1 VTQFNVSLLI
11 RGDGSDAEAA
21 LRKAGTEVAKLGTA
35 AQTAS
40 RQTTALGTA
49 QRKAAGD
56 AELLASKSQL
66 AAGSVGNLFANFND
80 IGMMMAAGQSP
91 LQLALQ
97 QGTSISQVL
106 GPMGAAGAVR
116 ALGAAFLQLVSPINL
131 ITIGAIAAGAA
142 MFQWLTSSGEAALTA
157 EDKLKSLEDAV
168 ERYVA
173 ASKRASSSTASMR
186 AEFGAAAEDVRML
199 AQEMSQAALRQAER
213 DAQGFSDSL
222 AGNLQMNFPAR
233 EIGDQKRLGDA
244 LDLSLWSRESRSA
257 INSVIAA
264 MDGLANARGIDA
276 QIAATER
283 LRDRFKSAAEASG
296 SISASEDET
305 LALMNR
311 QLQTLSL
318 IAAER
323 ARANAA
329 RYLEERAADRGD
341 RPADISRRLGD
352 RDAQA
357 DIASLQQEAEI
368 RRLIARYGEDSLQVT
383 FARHDAER
391 AVFAALVGQRNASA
405 EVKAELMQAW
415 DAANALP
422 GVFALAQ
429 NSASLLGID
438 LFSGLEAANGIASA
452 DIAGRIAAALGPA
465 GALAARLWDA
475 AAAAAAAAQAQAR
488 LEEIRFGASPGG
500 QALNRYGSRTPGGT
514 PEQNSIAIRNRP
526 VAIGTGRA
534 GSAGG
539 GGGAA
544 RAEADAIGELI
555 TRLQGEID
563 LAREADP
570 VQREMLRLRKEL
582 TGATSAQRTEV
593 ETLIATRE
601 REKAAMESLNYV
613 SEQMG
618 DALIDALT
626 GAAGAGERL
635 IQTLSRA
642 VLQAALLGQGPLAGL
657 FGGVG
662 LFGARPGGGGILGA
676 ILGTVIR
683 PSVSASASA
692 ASVAPSP
699 PRFGKAGVT
708 ASAGFAGSGASAGLS
723 RVQITLGPG
732 LMAQILDQARDQSI
746 EITQTG
752 LQTYDREALPARVQ
766 AIGRDPRRK
775 G

>member
-56 AELLASKSQL
+56 AEVLASKNQL

-80 IGMMMAAGQSP
+80 IGVMMASGQSP
-91 LQLALQ
+91 LQLAMQ
-97 QGTSISQVL
+97 QGTQISQVL

-142 MFQWLTSSGEAALTA
+142 MFQWLTSSGDAALTLD
-157 EDKLKSLEDAV
+157 ERIEGLKGSIDELRDGSERSLTDIAKDFGRVTPEIL
-168 ERYVA
+168 EMEKA
-173 ASKRASSSTASMR
+173 ASELK
-186 AEFGAAAEDVRML
+186 
-199 AQEMSQAALRQAER
+199 
-213 DAQGFSDSL
+213 
-222 AGNLQMNFPAR
+222 LQ
-233 EIGDQKRLGDA
+233 KVL
-244 LDLSLWSRESRSA
+244 L
-257 INSVIAA
+257 
-264 MDGLANARGIDA
+264 
-276 QIAATER
+276 
-283 LRDRFKSAAEASG
+283 
-296 SISASEDET
+296 
-305 LALMNR
+305 
-311 QLQTLSL
+311 
-318 IAAER
+318 
-323 ARANAA
+323 
-329 RYLEERAADRGD
+329 
-341 RPADISRRLGD
+341 
-352 RDAQA
+352 
-357 DIASLQQEAEI
+357 
-368 RRLIARYGEDSLQVT
+368 
-383 FARHDAER
+383 
-391 AVFAALVGQRNASA
+391 NASA
-405 EVKAELMQAW
+405 AARGLKDDLAAAWTTSSNGEL
-415 DAANALP
+415 
-422 GVFALAQ
+422 
-429 NSASLLGID
+429 ASLLGSENVGERNKNVTALRVRVDIMAGAETLDDQLAAAVD
-438 LFSGLEAANGIASA
+438 LRETFAELTGGIQNMTAEQQAFFDQVIATEAALRSATAAVEAIPTALDLALGYASA
-452 DIAGRIAAALGPA
+452 LGGVAAALEADLVAAWNAATGVAGTNMAGPISAAATAAA
-465 GALAARLWDA
+465 GLAGFLQSA
-475 AAAAAAAAQAQAR
+475 AAAAWSAAEGRLAAQSQ
-488 LEEIRFGASPGG
+488 LDQMKVEFTPGG
-500 QALNRYGSRTPGGT
+500 QALNAYGSRGAQTPAQRALAVRNT
-514 PEQNSIAIRNRP
+514 PAN
-526 VAIGTGRA
+526 VGRA
-534 GSAGG
+534 GRAGGG

-555 TRLQGEID
+555 ARLRGEID

-613 SEQMG
+613 SEQAG
-618 DALIDALT
+618 DALIDKLM

-699 PRFGKAGVT
+699 PRFGKAGIS
-708 ASAGFAGSGASAGLS
+708 ASAGFAGGGASAGVS

>member
-1 VTQFNVSLLI
+1 V
-11 RGDGSDAEAA
+11 
-21 LRKAGTEVAKLGTA
+21 A
-35 AQTAS
+35 AQ
-40 RQTTALGTA
+40 
-49 QRKAAGD
+49 
-56 AELLASKSQL
+56 SQL
-66 AAGSVGNLFANFND
+66 D
-80 IGMMMAAGQSP
+80 QM
-91 LQLALQ
+91 
-97 QGTSISQVL
+97 
-106 GPMGAAGAVR
+106 
-116 ALGAAFLQLVSPINL
+116 
-131 ITIGAIAAGAA
+131 
-142 MFQWLTSSGEAALTA
+142 
-157 EDKLKSLEDAV
+157 KV
-168 ERYVA
+168 EF
-173 ASKRASSSTASMR
+173 T
-186 AEFGAAAEDVRML
+186 
-199 AQEMSQAALRQAER
+199 
-213 DAQGFSDSL
+213 
-222 AGNLQMNFPAR
+222 
-233 EIGDQKRLGDA
+233 
-244 LDLSLWSRESRSA
+244 
-257 INSVIAA
+257 
-264 MDGLANARGIDA
+264 
-276 QIAATER
+276 
-283 LRDRFKSAAEASG
+283 
-296 SISASEDET
+296 
-305 LALMNR
+305 
-311 QLQTLSL
+311 
-318 IAAER
+318 
-323 ARANAA
+323 
-329 RYLEERAADRGD
+329 
-341 RPADISRRLGD
+341 
-352 RDAQA
+352 
-357 DIASLQQEAEI
+357 
-368 RRLIARYGEDSLQVT
+368 
-383 FARHDAER
+383 
-391 AVFAALVGQRNASA
+391 
-405 EVKAELMQAW
+405 
-415 DAANALP
+415 
-422 GVFALAQ
+422 
-429 NSASLLGID
+429 
-438 LFSGLEAANGIASA
+438 
-452 DIAGRIAAALGPA
+452 
-465 GALAARLWDA
+465 
-475 AAAAAAAAQAQAR
+475 
-488 LEEIRFGASPGG
+488 PGG
-500 QALNRYGSRTPGGT
+500 QALNAYGSRGAQTPAQRALAVRNT
-514 PEQNSIAIRNRP
+514 PANVGR
-526 VAIGTGRA
+526 GGRA
-534 GSAGG
+534 GGG